1 MKLLRC
7 IDINL
12 MSKKI
17 KETFR
22 NKIETLIGLC
32 FVSKRKL
39 IKYIHYVEKFPK
51 YHEVSKENYPEKY
64 KDWYQDDEDNEE
76 EDEEEEE

>member
-1 MKLLRC
+1 MKHLRC

-17 KETFR
+17 KETFKD
-22 NKIETLIGLC
+22 KIETLIGLC

-39 IKYIHYVEKFPK
+39 INYIHYVEEFPN
-51 YHEVSKENYPEKY
+51 YHEVKNYPDSYGDWK
-64 KDWYQDDEDNEE
+64 KDHDEDDE
-76 EDEEEEE
+76 EDEEEE